1 VNEDKTKANKDENK
15 RKEAKDTQAKDET
28 DNQASRLEP
37 ITIDLKAIDDRTVR
51 LTLASSRI
59 VCAAL
64 SKDGEQLVYLA
75 KSDKGF
81 QIWLLKPRTKELKG
95 LGEIEAEERYG
106 EPPQQV
112 FLDTAGKNAFVLI
125 DGHISKVDL
134 AAAKIEPVKVD
145 AEKKIDGAAERSYLF
160 EHIWRLIKE
169 KFYLPDMHGVPWD
182 YYKTVYARFLPF
194 ITDDRDFTEMTSEM
208 LGELNASHTGCR
220 LVPIKNGDQT
230 ASLGAFFDQI
240 YHGPG
245 IKIEEVIDK
254 GPLTES
260 DPPLDAGMIIEKIDD
275 LTITPGLDISPCLNF
290 KAGKPTALSIFDPA
304 KNIRFVVTIKPIGLG
319 ELDTLLY
326 QRWVKQRRELVDKLS
341 NGTIGY
347 VHVSWMADNAYRE
360 MVSEALGRQ
369 ANKIALIVDTRWNP
383 GGNMHDAL
391 ATFLSGKK
399 YFKFNP
405 RGQVLGWDPGR
416 KWQEKT
422 VLLANEGNYSDCM
435 MFPWLYKHLRL
446 GKFIGMP
453 VAGSGTYVWW
463 ELQQDPALLLGIPEM
478 GIQNEQGQFLEGTQV
493 DPDIQVMND
502 PKSTAEGRDLQLERA
517 IQELMKEN

>member
-1 VNEDKTKANKDENK
+1 
-15 RKEAKDTQAKDET
+15 
-28 DNQASRLEP
+28 
-37 ITIDLKAIDDRTVR
+37 
-51 LTLASSRI
+51 
-59 VCAAL
+59 
-64 SKDGEQLVYLA
+64 
-75 KSDKGF
+75 
-81 QIWLLKPRTKELKG
+81 
-95 LGEIEAEERYG
+95 
-106 EPPQQV
+106 
-112 FLDTAGKNAFVLI
+112 
-125 DGHISKVDL
+125 
-134 AAAKIEPVKVD
+134 
-145 AEKKIDGAAERSYLF
+145 LF

-230 ASLGAFFDQI
+230 ASLGAFFDQT

-245 IKIEEVIDK
+245 IKVEEVIDK
-254 GPLTES
+254 GPLTET

-275 LTITPGLDISPCLNF
+275 QAITPGIDISPCLNF

-319 ELDTLLY
+319 ELDALLY

-369 ANKIALIVDTRWNP
+369 SNKIALIVDTRWNP

-416 KWQEKT
+416 KWQGKT

-435 MFPWLYKHLRL
+435 MFPWLYKHLQL

-463 ELQQDPALLLGIPEM
+463 ELLQDPALLLGIPEV
-478 GIQNEQGQFLEGTQV
+478 GIQNEEGQFLEKTQV